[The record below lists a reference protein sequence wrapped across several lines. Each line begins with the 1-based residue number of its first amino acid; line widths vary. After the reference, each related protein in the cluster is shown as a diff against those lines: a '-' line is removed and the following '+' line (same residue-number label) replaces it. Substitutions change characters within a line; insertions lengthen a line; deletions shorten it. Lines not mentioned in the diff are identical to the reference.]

1 MLATMIYPKGS
12 LTTSSDS
19 QSPRGSSRITTLC
32 HALPILSW
40 CMSWLRCH
48 GTWPWTSRQL
58 KSFKG
63 MPGMHWRR
71 QWRSPPSGSRI
82 LRLSRITFLPDFLIL
97 SSTQLLLKKSEGSFD
112 LIFSLTPPP
121 NVEHLGIELPAPAFR
136 PLDECFQKLQDAV
149 NNGTFDI
156 FVRLLFVIQIFLFYL
171 IS

>member
-1 MLATMIYPKGS
+1 MLATMTYPKGS

-32 HALPILSW
+32 HALLILSW
-40 CMSWLRCH
+40 CIFWWRCP

-58 KSFKG
+58 KSSRG
-63 MPGMHWRR
+63 MPGLHWRP
-71 QWRSPPSGSRI
+71 QWRSLPSGSRI
-82 LRLSRITFLPDFLIL
+82 LRFSQIIILQDFLIL
-97 SSTQLLLKKSEGSFD
+97 SFTQLLLKKSEGAFD
-112 LIFSLTPPP
+112 MIFSLTPPP

-156 FVRLLFVIQIFLFYL
+156 FVRLLIVIQIFLFYFF
-171 IS
+171 S